1 MKRYLSLV
9 ILTAGISVSAA
20 ASTAIAPTPQ
30 PASFFA
36 VGCGLI
42 LVIMARLAW
51 KTRGIGK

>member
-9 ILTAGISVSAA
+9 LLTVGISATAV

-36 VGCGLI
+36 IGCGLI
-42 LVIMARLAW
+42 LLIMARLAW